1 MKRNLTGRVIPAA
14 LALALAAAPVNA
26 FAATKAVQATGVA
39 DENGF
44 ISQPGNEYDDATMK
58 KLADNMLE
66 YDEIGK
72 LVEVYSPTFKTVKET
87 YSDKK
92 DAAKD
97 VVKLKSKLLD
107 SSGELA
113 DTAST
118 LKGSLDAAKEMIG
131 KVPAMTPTNYAQLYY
146 SSELMDYQAD
156 AIALQGDSLEQV
168 SPEQMHIKLVDST
181 RAALTAGAQ
190 SAMIGYEQLL
200 LQKESLEDSITLL
213 EEVYKSTQTQASLG
227 LATENAV
234 LTARQNLESAQAGRL
249 AMDAS
254 EVKLRQSLCTL
265 LGWEYN
271 GNPEIRKVPEAD
283 PSRIGAMDPAAD
295 KQAAI
300 DNNYTLKYN
309 RLSYE
314 QLTDGSVEQQNM
326 ARTIEDQT
334 AAISSSLENL
344 YNQVLQKRNEY
355 QTAVAALELEKTK
368 MEAADRKMSVGT
380 IGRLEYLQQKNSYAA
395 KETAVKTADLALFQA
410 METYDQAVE
419 GNLSVS

>member
-1 MKRNLTGRVIPAA
+1 MKKTSNRLHSLFAA
-14 LALALAAAPVNA
+14 LAALILAAAL
-26 FAATKAVQATGVA
+26 AVSLAWTVPA
-39 DENGF
+39 YAEEF
-44 ISQPGNEYDDATMK
+44 VPGPGRPYDDATM
-58 KLADNMLE
+58 ARIQDNVLE
-66 YDEIGK
+66 YEEIGL
-72 LVEVYSPTFKTVKET
+72 LVDTYNPTLKNVKDT
-87 YSDKK
+87 YSDTK
-92 DAAKD
+92 DDYKD
-97 VVKLKSKLLD
+97 VDKLKNQIMEG
-107 SSGELA
+107 SGSLA
-113 DTAST
+113 DQAGQLSGMAGTFED
-118 LKGSLDAAKEMIG
+118 LLGYQNM
-131 KVPAMTPTNYAQLYY
+131 VTPGTYAELVY
-146 SSELMDYQAD
+146 SSEVLSQQAEQMTLS
-156 AIALQGDSLEQV
+156 ADSLSAV
-168 SPEQMHIKLVDST
+168 TPEMLKVKMVDST
-181 RAALTAGAQ
+181 RAALVSGAQ

-283 PSRIGAMDPAAD
+283 LSRIGAMDPAAD

-355 QTAVAALELEKTK
+355 QTAVAALELEKTR